1 MSALAGVCVLDLT
14 TVVMGPYASQIL
26 GDHGADVIK
35 VEAPSGDILRQV
47 GPARSPG
54 MSSNFLASNRNKRS
68 LVLDL
73 KQRAAYEVLKRLVTT
88 ADVLLHNVRP
98 SAMARL
104 GLAYG
109 DLAPLN
115 PRLIYVAAVG
125 YGERGRYAGR
135 PAYDDLIQ
143 GASGLAALIAEAG
156 DGTPRYVPMTMAD
169 RTVGLHVVNSVMAA
183 LLARARTGKGQSI
196 EVPMFETFAG
206 FVMGDHLGGLTF
218 DPPLGPAGYAR
229 VLSRDR
235 RPYATRDGHIC
246 VLIYND
252 KQWRSF
258 FQAIGRAELADD
270 PRFADHRR
278 RSERIDE
285 VYAFAAEI
293 FRTRTTAE
301 WQGLL
306 EEADVPVMPLHTIA
320 SLTEDPHLKETGML
334 RWEDHPSEGR
344 IRVVDLPGSWSDTPP
359 TARRPAPRLGEH
371 SVEILREA
379 GLTHDEIE
387 ALVASG
393 ATTREA

>member
-1 MSALAGVCVLDLT
+1 MSALAGVRVLDLT

-35 VEAPSGDILRQV
+35 IEAPAGDILRYV

-54 MSSNFLASNRNKRS
+54 MGSNFLAANRNKRS

-73 KQRAAYEVLKRLVTT
+73 KQPPARDALKRLAAT

-98 SAMARL
+98 AAMARL

-109 DLAPLN
+109 DVVPGN

-125 YGERGRYAGR
+125 YGESGRYAGR

-143 GASGLAALIAEAG
+143 GASGLAALIAEGG
-156 DGTPRYVPMTMAD
+156 DGTPRYVPMTLAD
-169 RTVGLHVVNSVMAA
+169 RTVGLHVANAVMAA
-183 LLARARTGKGQSI
+183 LLARLRTGKGQAI
-196 EVPMFETFAG
+196 EVPMFETFAA

-218 DPPLGPAGYAR
+218 DPPQGPAGYAR

-252 KQWRSF
+252 KQWRTF
-258 FQAIGRAELADD
+258 FDAIGRPELIDD
-270 PRFADHRR
+270 PRFADHRH

-285 VYAFAAEI
+285 VYAFVADL

-301 WQGLL
+301 WQQLL
-306 EEADVPVMPLHTIA
+306 EAADIPVMPLHTIA
-320 SLTEDPHLKETGML
+320 SLTEDPHLVESGVL
-334 RWEDHPSEGR
+334 RWTEHPSEGR
-344 IRVVDLPGSWSDTPP
+344 IRVVDVPGSWSETPP
-359 TARRPAPRLGEH
+359 SVRRPAPRLGEH
-371 SVEILREA
+371 SAEVLREA
-379 GLTHDEIE
+379 GLTAAEIE
-387 ALVASG
+387 ALAAAG
-393 ATTREA
+393 ATNREA